1 MDEHLSNLDLVE
13 MGRRFAAI
21 RKHLGLSQTDVA
33 NEIGTFQITISKI
46 ESGSN
51 IMSPV
56 YLKLLV
62 FYSQTVSLDKL
73 FEKDFDIKDPD
84 LFNKKYA
91 VGTIIKERLATI
103 RMSMEAEQELQAC
116 QRRGRRD
123 DFRNS
128 RPCTKGQLV
137 LIQYVYRTCCNSLNY
152 Y

>member
-62 FYSQTVSLDKL
+62 FYSQTVSLD
-73 FEKDFDIKDPD
+73 
-84 LFNKKYA
+84 FNKEKH
-91 VGTIIKERLATI
+91 
-103 RMSMEAEQELQAC
+103 MEQFHLSHEY
-116 QRRGRRD
+116 G
-123 DFRNS
+123 
-128 RPCTKGQLV
+128 G
-137 LIQYVYRTCCNSLNY
+137 
-152 Y
+152 

>member
-56 YLKLLV
+56 YLKLCFIPRL
-62 FYSQTVSLDKL
+62 FLWISFLRRISILKIQTFS
-73 FEKDFDIKDPD
+73 
-84 LFNKKYA
+84 
-91 VGTIIKERLATI
+91 I
-103 RMSMEAEQELQAC
+103 RSMQS
-116 QRRGRRD
+116 GPS
-123 DFRNS
+123 S
-128 RPCTKGQLV
+128 RSGLP
-137 LIQYVYRTCCNSLNY
+137 RFA
-152 Y
+152 

>member
-56 YLKLLV
+56 LRRISILKI
-62 FYSQTVSLDKL
+62 QTFS
-73 FEKDFDIKDPD
+73 
-84 LFNKKYA
+84 
-91 VGTIIKERLATI
+91 I
-103 RMSMEAEQELQAC
+103 RSMQS
-116 QRRGRRD
+116 GPS
-123 DFRNS
+123 S
-128 RPCTKGQLV
+128 RSGLP
-137 LIQYVYRTCCNSLNY
+137 RFA
-152 Y
+152 

>member
-1 MDEHLSNLDLVE
+1 MDEHLSNLDLV
-13 MGRRFAAI
+13 
-21 RKHLGLSQTDVA
+21 SQTDVA

-73 FEKDFDIKDPD
+73 FERDFDINDPD

-91 VGTIIKERLATI
+91 VGTIIKERLAKI
-103 RMSMEAEQELQAC
+103 RMDMEAEQE
-116 QRRGRRD
+116 RI
-123 DFRNS
+123 
-128 RPCTKGQLV
+128 KQL
-137 LIQYVYRTCCNSLNY
+137 LKDTEDLL
-152 Y
+152 

>member
-13 MGRRFAAI
+13 MDRRFAAI

-73 FEKDFDIKDPD
+73 FERDFDINDPD

-91 VGTIIKERLATI
+91 VGTIIKERLAKI
-103 RMSMEAEQELQAC
+103 RMDMEAEQE
-116 QRRGRRD
+116 RI
-123 DFRNS
+123 
-128 RPCTKGQLV
+128 KQL
-137 LIQYVYRTCCNSLNY
+137 LKDTEELL
-152 Y
+152 

>member
-73 FEKDFDIKDPD
+73 FERDFDIKNPD
-84 LFNKKYA
+84 LFNKKYES
-91 VGTIIKERLATI
+91 GPSSSSGWPRSEWTWRPN
-103 RMSMEAEQELQAC
+103 
-116 QRRGRRD
+116 RRES
-123 DFRNS
+123 NS
-128 RPCTKGQLV
+128 C
-137 LIQYVYRTCCNSLNY
+137 
-152 Y
+152 

>member
-1 MDEHLSNLDLVE
+1 M
-13 MGRRFAAI
+13 
-21 RKHLGLSQTDVA
+21 A

-73 FEKDFDIKDPD
+73 FERDFDIKNPD

-91 VGTIIKERLATI
+91 VGTIIKQRLAKI
-103 RMSMEAEQELQAC
+103 RMEMEAEQE
-116 QRRGRRD
+116 RI
-123 DFRNS
+123 
-128 RPCTKGQLV
+128 KQL
-137 LIQYVYRTCCNSLNY
+137 LKDTEDLL
-152 Y
+152 

>member
-73 FEKDFDIKDPD
+73 FERDFDINDPD

-91 VGTIIKERLATI
+91 VGTIVKERLAKI
-103 RMSMEAEQELQAC
+103 RMDMEAEQE
-116 QRRGRRD
+116 RI
-123 DFRNS
+123 
-128 RPCTKGQLV
+128 KQL
-137 LIQYVYRTCCNSLNY
+137 LKDTEDLL
-152 Y
+152 

>member
-56 YLKLLV
+56 V

-103 RMSMEAEQELQAC
+103 RMSMEAEQE
-116 QRRGRRD
+116 RI
-123 DFRNS
+123 
-128 RPCTKGQLV
+128 KQL
-137 LIQYVYRTCCNSLNY
+137 LKDTEELL
-152 Y
+152 

>member
-56 YLKLLV
+56 YLKLV
-62 FYSQTVSLDKL
+62 YSQTVSLDKL
-73 FEKDFDIKDPD
+73 LKGISYIKPT
-84 LFNKKYA
+84 LFFKKKYA
-91 VGTIIKERLATI
+91 VRTIIKERLAKI
-103 RMSMEAEQELQAC
+103 RMDMEAEQE
-116 QRRGRRD
+116 RI
-123 DFRNS
+123 
-128 RPCTKGQLV
+128 KQL
-137 LIQYVYRTCCNSLNY
+137 LKDTEDLL
-152 Y
+152 